1 MSKLPSG
8 IKSFADRINATGL
21 KFRLLIEPEMI
32 NRDSELYGEYP
43 DWRIRVDYKRN
54 DFSTE
59 IVVFEACD

>member
-8 IKSFADRINATGL
+8 IKSFADRINAIGL
-21 KFRLLIEPEMI
+21 KFGLWIAPEMI
-32 NRDSELYGEYP
+32 NRDSELYREHP